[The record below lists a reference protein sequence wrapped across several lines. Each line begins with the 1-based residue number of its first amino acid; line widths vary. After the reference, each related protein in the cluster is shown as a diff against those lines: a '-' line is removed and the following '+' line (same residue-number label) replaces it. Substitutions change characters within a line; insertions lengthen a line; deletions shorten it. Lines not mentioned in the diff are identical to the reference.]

1 MGTHKIINKQTGQF
15 LTGILHSTARAYS
28 IVEVDGTA
36 EGILFDFLDSDW
48 DVEELPAPL
57 PTEPGMYVV
66 LPDTNYYL
74 DAGGDWSLMRGA
86 TAEPRTPE
94 VMQHVGDLVRLVPTT
109 TSIPVVEA

>member
-15 LTGILHSTARAYS
+15 LTGVLYDTPGVYF
-28 IVEVDGTA
+28 IVSVDGTA
-36 EGILFDFLDSDW
+36 KEAMFEIFNNDW

-94 VMQHVGDLVRLVPTT
+94 AMQHVGDLVRLVPTT